1 MREPIPL
8 RGIIIEVRKLFRE
21 YGYEGTSMRN
31 LARRVGL
38 GDKHSEQR
46 VRIVRTDGRKS

>member
-1 MREPIPL
+1 MQEPIPL

-38 GDKHSEQR
+38 RSQSLYTR
-46 VRIVRTDGRKS
+46 LCLIRSTDI

>member
-1 MREPIPL
+1 MQEPIPL

-38 GDKHSEQR
+38 RSQSLYTRLCLIRSAD
-46 VRIVRTDGRKS
+46 I